1 MLKQGKKEKENLKKE
16 NLRGAKSYVSMD
28 DGFPDV
34 IDSGSNDASFVE
46 EERTLHMSVFV
57 LLY

>member
-1 MLKQGKKEKENLKKE
+1 
-16 NLRGAKSYVSMD
+16 MD

-34 IDSGSNDASFVE
+34 IEGGSNDASFVE

>member
-1 MLKQGKKEKENLKKE
+1 
-16 NLRGAKSYVSMD
+16 MD

-34 IDSGSNDASFVE
+34 IEGGSDDASFVE

>member
-1 MLKQGKKEKENLKKE
+1 MKKE

-34 IDSGSNDASFVE
+34 IEGGSDYVSFVE
-46 EERTLHMSVFV
+46 AERTLHMSVFV
-57 LLY
+57 FLYSKKQVS